1 MRLLCVP
8 LAAVLALG
16 LTAQDQ
22 VTVFRGATILP
33 ADGPAIEQGVLVIAG
48 GRIQLVGGPD
58 TQVPQGA
65 VMIDSTGKFIT
76 PGLVDASAPLALAA
90 SDANEQGTE
99 VTPHMRILDAMDLG
113 DPSFAQARR
122 TGVTTLNL
130 MPGTRNVIGGFGV
143 VLKTA
148 GDTLEEMLL
157 KEDSALRIV
166 LGRDPASGNTTFR
179 GLVNSMYARR
189 PTTAMGTVWEVRKA
203 FYDAMAYKERKTID
217 TGSSESDPGMDV
229 LVDVLDGRVQAH
241 TVARSEPDIRTAL
254 RLGGEFGFQTV
265 LDEAAEAWAVV
276 DELAAADARLLISA
290 PSSLQS
296 PGDGAEVRLDTL
308 KLLADRGITFAIQ
321 SGRPRG
327 AGGGGRGGRRGRR
340 GGIVAPPAA
349 SAQVDPPNLM
359 HEAIFAMRNGLTPE
373 QALNA
378 ITIAPAQILGI
389 DARVGS
395 LTPGKD
401 ADLVIWNNDPFDP
414 TADIEAVYIGGV
426 RVHGR

>member
-1 MRLLCVP
+1 
-8 LAAVLALG
+8 
-16 LTAQDQ
+16 
-22 VTVFRGATILP
+22 
-33 ADGPAIEQGVLVIAG
+33 
-48 GRIQLVGGPD
+48 
-58 TQVPQGA
+58 
-65 VMIDSTGKFIT
+65 
-76 PGLVDASAPLALAA
+76 
-90 SDANEQGTE
+90 
-99 VTPHMRILDAMDLG
+99 
-113 DPSFAQARR
+113 
-122 TGVTTLNL
+122 
-130 MPGTRNVIGGFGV
+130 
-143 VLKTA
+143 
-148 GDTLEEMLL
+148 
-157 KEDSALRIV
+157 
-166 LGRDPASGNTTFR
+166 
-179 GLVNSMYARR
+179 
-189 PTTAMGTVWEVRKA
+189 
-203 FYDAMAYKERKTID
+203 
-217 TGSSESDPGMDV
+217 MDV
-229 LVDVLDGRVQAH
+229 LVDVLDGRVQSH

-254 RLGGEFGFQTV
+254 RLSGEFGFQTV
-265 LDEAAEAWAVV
+265 IDDAAEAWAVV

-327 AGGGGRGGRRGRR
+327 AGGGRRGGRRGRR
-340 GGIVAPPAA
+340 GGFVAPPAA

-359 HEAIFAMRNGLTPE
+359 HEAIFAIRNGLTPE

-378 ITIAPAQILGI
+378 ITISPAQILGI